1 MEFHKTIMGKKY
13 YENDLPLL
21 IKSLN
26 KLSEAIE
33 AQNLLTEK
41 MLTENKKS
49 RAMKTKQLNESKL
62 DL

>member
-1 MEFHKTIMGKKY
+1 MDFYKTIMGKKY
-13 YENDLPLL
+13 YENDLPAL

-33 AQNLLTEK
+33 AQNVLTEK
-41 MLTENKKS
+41 MLLENKKS
-49 RAMKTKQLNESKL
+49 RSLKAKQLNESKL

>member
-1 MEFHKTIMGKKY
+1 MDFYKTIMGKKY
-13 YENDLPLL
+13 YENDLPAL

-33 AQNLLTEK
+33 AQNVLTEK
-41 MLTENKKS
+41 MLIENKKS
-49 RAMKTKQLNESKL
+49 RSLKAKQLNESKL